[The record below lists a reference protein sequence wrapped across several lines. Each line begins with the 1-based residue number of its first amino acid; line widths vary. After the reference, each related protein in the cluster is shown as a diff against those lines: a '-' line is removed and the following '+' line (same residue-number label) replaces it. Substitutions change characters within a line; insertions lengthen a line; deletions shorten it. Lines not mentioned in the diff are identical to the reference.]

1 MICISLMKTENQQS
15 IEKQNKT
22 NKKEKESE
30 CQNSRGRNRASM
42 KLNTKCQQSILAY
55 YYSKCNDQFSHGGE
69 LTHASV
75 SGKDARLAFALV
87 TLQFPVLFIDS
98 VPH

>member
-1 MICISLMKTENQQS
+1 MKTENQKS

-42 KLNTKCQQSILAY
+42 KLNTECQQSVLAY
-55 YYSKCNDQFSHGGE
+55 YYSKCKWFKFNDQNIENRIES
-69 LTHASV
+69 
-75 SGKDARLAFALV
+75 
-87 TLQFPVLFIDS
+87 
-98 VPH
+98 